1 MRASRSATAIFRS
14 RPRGFTRPA
23 ALTAALLL
31 AATLV
36 PATAWA
42 QVATPGLGG
51 GPGSSGPGGGGPGGA
66 PGAGGPAGSNSSD
79 KEAPV
84 LAPALPGAV
93 STTDSVA
100 PASTPAAEMSPNDA
114 LFDAIERGD
123 LAGVRDALGRG
134 AQVNAHDV
142 LGETPLELA
151 VDLGWHAIAFTL
163 LSMRGA
169 ASGDGGAQDGVADVS
184 VLSRAEAKQSALA
197 RLPEAAPR
205 GGAHFALS
213 GAGTIQTA
221 AEDAFAGTPNPA
233 SGFLGFAV
241 PH

>member
-1 MRASRSATAIFRS
+1 MRVFADHRS
-14 RPRGFTRPA
+14 RWRAGAIAPA
-23 ALTAALLL
+23 LALATLL
-31 AATLV
+31 ATGLV
-36 PATAWA
+36 PHGAFA

-51 GPGSSGPGGGGPGGA
+51 AGGGAGGA
-66 PGAGGPAGSNSSD
+66 PGGAGPAGSNASD
-79 KEAPV
+79 KEAPA

-93 STTDSVA
+93 STTDQVA
-100 PASTPAAEMSPNDA
+100 PASKPAAEMSPNDA

-123 LAGVRDALGRG
+123 LAGVRDALSRG
-134 AQVNAHDV
+134 AQLNAHDV

-169 ASGDGGAQDGVADVS
+169 ASGDNNAQNGVADIS
-184 VLSRAEAKQSALA
+184 VLSRSESKMAALT

-205 GGAHFALS
+205 GGHAAPA
-213 GAGTIQTA
+213 GAIATEI
-221 AEDAFAGTPNPA
+221 AFTGTPDPA
-233 SGFLGFAV
+233 AGFLGFAA

>member
-1 MRASRSATAIFRS
+1 MRAMAIRRSRSRKFTMRAT
-14 RPRGFTRPA
+14 
-23 ALTAALLL
+23 LTSGLLL
-31 AATLV
+31 AAVLGR
-36 PATAWA
+36 AGALA

-51 GPGSSGPGGGGPGGA
+51 APGAGPGGA
-66 PGAGGPAGSNSSD
+66 PGGGAPAGSNASD

-93 STTDSVA
+93 STTDAVA
-100 PASTPAAEMSPNDA
+100 PASKPASEMSPNDA

-123 LAGVRDALGRG
+123 LAGVRDALSRG
-134 AQVNAHDV
+134 AQLNAHDV

-169 ASGDGGAQDGVADVS
+169 ASGDDGARGGVADVS
-184 VLSRAEAKQSALA
+184 VLSRAETRAAA
-197 RLPEAAPR
+197 ITRLPEAAPR
-205 GGAHFALS
+205 GGARFALS
-213 GAGTIQTA
+213 DAGAIQTA

-241 PH
+241 PR

>member
-1 MRASRSATAIFRS
+1 MRASAIRRS
-14 RPRGFTRPA
+14 RSRKFTMRA
-23 ALTAALLL
+23 TLTSGLLL
-31 AATLV
+31 AVALGS
-36 PATAWA
+36 AGALA

-51 GPGSSGPGGGGPGGA
+51 APGAGPGGA
-66 PGAGGPAGSNSSD
+66 PGGAGSGPAGSNASD

-93 STTDSVA
+93 STTDAVA
-100 PASTPAAEMSPNDA
+100 PASKPAAEMSPNDA

-123 LAGVRDALGRG
+123 LPAVRDALSRG
-134 AQVNAHDV
+134 AQLEAHDV

-169 ASGDGGAQDGVADVS
+169 ASGDDSGQGGVADIS
-184 VLSRAEAKQSALA
+184 VLSRAEAKAA
-197 RLPEAAPR
+197 AVTRLPEAAPR
-205 GGAHFALS
+205 ASTGLAVPR
-213 GAGTIQTA
+213 AGTIQTA

-241 PH
+241 PR